1 MVPNPWKN
9 HGEGGRW
16 GFSSRYTVLSPC
28 VGPSADPGWLW
39 EGARL
44 VEGLVV
50 LVETSLAGL
59 VLVTQMASLGG
70 SGARA
75 HVGSFHFTWL

>member
-1 MVPNPWKN
+1 M
-9 HGEGGRW
+9 
-16 GFSSRYTVLSPC
+16 LSPC
-28 VGPSADPGWLW
+28 MGPSAGPGWLW

-59 VLVTQMASLGG
+59 ALVTEVVGLGG

-75 HVGSFHFTWL
+75 GVGSLHLHMALSLVL